1 VASVTGGKGAMEK
14 VHVHSGHNGRKI
26 CERKKKG
33 IVDMRVKMSVCMISF
48 FCKERFV

>member
-1 VASVTGGKGAMEK
+1 VPSVSGGKGAMEK

-33 IVDMRVKMSVCMISF
+33 ILDMRVKMHVCMISF
-48 FCKERFV
+48 SYKERFV